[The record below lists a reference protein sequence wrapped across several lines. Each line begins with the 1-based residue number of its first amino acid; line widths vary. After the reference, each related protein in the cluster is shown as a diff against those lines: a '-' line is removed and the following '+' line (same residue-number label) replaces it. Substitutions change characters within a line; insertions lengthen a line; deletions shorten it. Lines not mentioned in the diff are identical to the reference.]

1 MGRSSTSCFKII
13 GCGAGDAIDDD
24 ELVVD
29 ETKAL
34 ADKRR
39 WSFRKRSSKHQVLN
53 DSVISEPI
61 SVCSSKQ
68 SQEALTTNLH
78 SSKYNLLE
86 NLPVQEKPVKMCPIP
101 SDGVNSEAPSS
112 LSNRILTPA
121 ISSLNEPDLITLQ
134 AAIRGYL
141 ARKLL
146 HKFKSVVKLQ
156 AVVRGHLVRR
166 QAIGTLRCIIA
177 IIRMQAFV
185 KARHSRQL
193 IGNIPTSRDAKF
205 EGAKASSE
213 NSNKTAIKDLLS
225 NSFARQLLE
234 ITPTTKIMYIKCVPS
249 KSDSVWKW
257 LERWMVITSPGVGQ
271 HEQNANSSN
280 LEPETDD
287 KVVDS
292 EQEKEIP
299 GTVFSVLSDP
309 KLSSTQLSINDDS
322 NSSAT
327 TENTEN
333 FELQTLVITSDD
345 SIKWLP
351 NDDVENLELR
361 NEVFNTST
369 EDCTNTEMVNDSPA
383 SVSDSKALHP
393 NLSSE
398 ILVDTVSDKLESTKD
413 TSNHI
418 TESELSEPLK
428 KEGKKSVNVSKR
440 SSINTEIAS
449 PASISDSKALHPNLS
464 SEILVDTVSDK
475 LESTKDTSNHI
486 TESELSEPI
495 EKEGKKSVNVS
506 KRSSINTE
514 IASPASVSDSK
525 ALQPNLSS
533 EILAETV
540 FDELECTKDG
550 SNHTTESELSESIER
565 EGKKSATVSKK
576 SCSPAFI
583 AAHSK
588 FEELSLISTVA
599 RNASSGNLNVSKVKT
614 ESNNSQVD
622 SFTGNTE
629 AILAENSMFH
639 DSRIQAATSECGT
652 ISSTFDS
659 LEKSENYGGKIV
671 LEIGALEEQNHA
683 EKTVNLPNLDSSV
696 NNSTFNSDINEAKRP
711 DGVEQTIADLDV
723 SPSFLQVHQKASE
736 PIISDLQSHLEET
749 KQLRSPEGIGRTHAS
764 VPDPHGTPSSD
775 ISVSSSKSKKDHSKP
790 THRQRSHLAVKKSPS
805 DPDND
810 SVGRNSTE
818 NLLKDAKNPKRRNSF
833 GMAKMDLVDQE
844 PRLINSSSLPGY
856 MQATASARAKAHV
869 STSLKSSPD
878 MLDNQPKKRHSLP
891 IENGKQTLSPCTQRS
906 PSQTQQI
913 PKSNGVHP
921 RNSAGNS

>member
-121 ISSLNEPDLITLQ
+121 ISALNEPDLITLQ

-299 GTVFSVLSDP
+299 GTVFSVLSDA

-418 TESELSEPLK
+418 TESELSEP
-428 KEGKKSVNVSKR
+428 
-440 SSINTEIAS
+440 
-449 PASISDSKALHPNLS
+449 
-464 SEILVDTVSDK
+464 
-475 LESTKDTSNHI
+475 
-486 TESELSEPI
+486 I

-533 EILAETV
+533 EILVETV

-565 EGKKSATVSKK
+565 EGKNSATVSKK

-614 ESNNSQVD
+614 ESNNSQVE
-622 SFTGNTE
+622 SFTSNTE

-878 MLDNQPKKRHSLP
+878 MLDNQSKKRHSLP
-891 IENGKQTLSPCTQRS
+891 IENGKQTLSP
-906 PSQTQQI
+906 SQTQQI
-913 PKSNGVHP
+913 AKSNGVQP
-921 RNSAGNS
+921 RNSAERWQR

>member
-1 MGRSSTSCFKII
+1 MASSSP
-13 GCGAGDAIDDD
+13 AR
-24 ELVVD
+24 V
-29 ETKAL
+29 ET
-34 ADKRR
+34 
-39 WSFRKRSSKHQVLN
+39 V
-53 DSVISEPI
+53 
-61 SVCSSKQ
+61 
-68 SQEALTTNLH
+68 ALTNNPSERHPWIAIVGVRTLNHNFLA
-78 SSKYNLLE
+78 YACLE
-86 NLPVQEKPVKMCPIP
+86 NSTKYTDL
-101 SDGVNSEAPSS
+101 
-112 LSNRILTPA
+112 LTW
-121 ISSLNEPDLITLQ
+121 LLQ
-134 AAIRGYL
+134 AAL
-141 ARKLL
+141 SSFEKLMN
-146 HKFKSVVKLQ
+146 
-156 AVVRGHLVRR
+156 R
-166 QAIGTLRCIIA
+166 
-177 IIRMQAFV
+177 
-185 KARHSRQL
+185 
-193 IGNIPTSRDAKF
+193 
-205 EGAKASSE
+205 
-213 NSNKTAIKDLLS
+213 
-225 NSFARQLLE
+225 
-234 ITPTTKIMYIKCVPS
+234 
-249 KSDSVWKW
+249 
-257 LERWMVITSPGVGQ
+257 VGQ

-299 GTVFSVLSDP
+299 GTVFSVLSDA

-418 TESELSEPLK
+418 TESELSEP
-428 KEGKKSVNVSKR
+428 
-440 SSINTEIAS
+440 
-449 PASISDSKALHPNLS
+449 
-464 SEILVDTVSDK
+464 
-475 LESTKDTSNHI
+475 
-486 TESELSEPI
+486 I

-533 EILAETV
+533 EILVETV

-565 EGKKSATVSKK
+565 EGKNSATVSKK

-614 ESNNSQVD
+614 ESNNSQVE
-622 SFTGNTE
+622 SFTSNTE

-878 MLDNQPKKRHSLP
+878 MLDNQSKKRHSLP
-891 IENGKQTLSPCTQRS
+891 IENGKQTLSP
-906 PSQTQQI
+906 SQTQQI
-913 PKSNGVHP
+913 AKSNGVQP